1 MLDFGWAEMFMIA
14 AVAVFVI
21 GPKDIPGVMRSLGKL
36 MRRFQYAKHAISQQ
50 FEDIMAETDVT
61 DVNFEAHNESIM
73 RAPEDAEFNEA
84 NEDEDVMLPLDHE
97 KKEGSNDD

>member
-1 MLDFGWAEMFMIA
+1 MLDFGWAEMFIIA

-21 GPKDIPGVMRSLGKL
+21 GPNEIPVVMRGIGKVF
-36 MRRFQYAKHAISQQ
+36 RRFQYMKHAVSQQ
-50 FEDIMAETDVT
+50 FEEIMAETDVT

-84 NEDEDVMLPLDHE
+84 DEDEDIMLPADFD
-97 KKEGSNDD
+97 KKEAEK